1 MRKRILT
8 GILTVML
15 AVMCACGSQKATED
29 DMETATGE
37 SSIEETDVTENDT
50 TSSDAQETENAI
62 EADTEASEQESSEEM
77 QEEDN
82 SWYDR
87 MVKNSVKSTGNNYRI
102 KKVIEKARNG
112 EDVYIATIGGSVT
125 EGAGATIKQQG
136 YAYQF
141 AKAFAETYAAG
152 DGSNIHFVNAGL
164 GGTPSS
170 LGVIRYDEDVEAE
183 LGTQADL
190 ILIEFSVNDYMEVT
204 GGRAYEALI
213 YDALSQDN
221 EAAVMLVFAVFESKW
236 NMQNDYIPMG
246 KHYDLPMVSI
256 KNAIE
261 VPVTFGYLTDEE
273 FFADEYHPTTYGHT
287 IMTDCIMKLL
297 ADIDAEE
304 LEEKNPIPDA
314 PYKSWNF
321 ADMKMIT
328 RKTEGIS
335 IKEGSFTLTDNEVQ
349 NIWWDNTNSFPD
361 NWKRDSSAGNDSFVM
376 ELTCK
381 NLLLNCK
388 NSGSSDFGT
397 AEVYVDGKLVQ
408 TIEGR
413 TDGGWNNS
421 NVVMIID
428 EEKATK
434 HKVEIRMAKGQ
445 EDKSFTILAIG
456 YTQ

>member
-1 MRKRILT
+1 MKRRIWACIL
-8 GILTVML
+8 IIML
-15 AVMCACGSQKATED
+15 AMTCACGSKN
-29 DMETATGE
+29 ATG
-37 SSIEETDVTENDT
+37 DNVENAT
-50 TSSDAQETENAI
+50 GENAI
-62 EADTEASEQESSEEM
+62 EDTAEASESATTDDTASLEEM

-87 MVKNSVKSTGNNYRI
+87 MMKNSVKSTGNNYRI

-190 ILIEFSVNDYMEVT
+190 VLIEFSVNDYMEVT

-273 FFADEYHPTTYGHT
+273 FFADEYHPTTYGHI

-304 LEEKNPIPDA
+304 LEEKNPIPEA
-314 PYKSWNF
+314 PYKSWAF
-321 ADMKMIT
+321 SDMEMIT

-381 NLLLNCK
+381 NLLMNCK
-388 NSGSSDFGT
+388 NSGSSAFGT

-408 TIEGR
+408 TIDGR

-428 EEKATK
+428 EEKAAK

>member
-1 MRKRILT
+1 MKRRIFACIL
-8 GILTVML
+8 IMVL
-15 AVMCACGSQKATED
+15 AVMCSCGSQKAT
-29 DMETATGE
+29 G
-37 SSIEETDVTENDT
+37 
-50 TSSDAQETENAI
+50 ENAA
-62 EADTEASEQESSEEM
+62 EEDTLADNSTEGGTESIQESETVDASAPTSTDDEESSEE
-77 QEEDN
+77 EEDN

-87 MVKNSVKSTGNNYRI
+87 MLGYSVKSTGNNYRL

-112 EDVYIATIGGSVT
+112 EEVYIGALGGSVT
-125 EGAGATIKQQG
+125 EGAGATLKEQG

-141 AKAFAETYAAG
+141 AKAFAETYGAG
-152 DGSNIHFVNAGL
+152 DGSHIHFVNAGL

-183 LGTQADL
+183 LGCQVDL
-190 ILIEFSVNDYMEVT
+190 LLIEYAVNDYMEVT

-221 EAAVMLVFAVFESKW
+221 DAAVMLIFASSKSLWNVQDVF
-236 NMQNDYIPMG
+236 IPIG

-256 KNAIE
+256 RNAVDI
-261 VPVTFGYLTDEE
+261 PITFGYLTDKQ
-273 FFADEYHPTTYGHT
+273 FFTDEYHPTTYGHT
-287 IMTDCIMKLL
+287 IMKDCIMKLL

-314 PYKSWNF
+314 PCKSWAF

-328 RKTEGIS
+328 RKTEDIS
-335 IKEGSFTLTDNEVQ
+335 IKEGSFTLTDKEVQ
-349 NIWWDNTNSFPD
+349 SIGWDNSNSFPD
-361 NWKRDSSAGNDSFVM
+361 NWKRDSSAGNESFVM

-381 NLLLNCK
+381 NLLMNCK
-388 NSGSSDFGT
+388 NSGNSAFGT

-408 TIEGR
+408 TIDGR

-428 EEKATK
+428 EEKAAK
-434 HKVEIRMAKGQ
+434 HKVEIRMAEGQ
-445 EDKSFTILAIG
+445 EDKAFTILAMG
-456 YTQ
+456 YTD

>member
-1 MRKRILT
+1 MKGRLLAIVL
-8 GILTVML
+8 IVML
-15 AVMCACGSQKATED
+15 IFVTACGNHVPT
-29 DMETATGE
+29 
-37 SSIEETDVTENDT
+37 
-50 TSSDAQETENAI
+50 
-62 EADTEASEQESSEEM
+62 
-77 QEEDN
+77 EDN
-82 SWYDR
+82 SVEATEGETASSEDATQEQAESTDAEEPSTEEASAEVETTSESEKTEKDDWYGR
-87 MVKNSVKSTGNNYRI
+87 MLKNSVKSTGNNYRI

-141 AKAFAETYAAG
+141 VKAFKETYGAG
-152 DGSNIHFVNAGL
+152 DGSHIHFVNAGL

-170 LGVIRYDEDVEAE
+170 LGVIRYDENVEAE
-183 LGTQADL
+183 LGAQADL
-190 ILIEFSVNDYMEVT
+190 LLIEFSVNDYMEVT

-261 VPVTFGYLTDEE
+261 VPVTFGYLTDKE

-304 LEEKNPIPDA
+304 LEEKNPVPET
-314 PYKSWNF
+314 PYKSWAF
-321 ADMKMIT
+321 GDMKMIT

-349 NIWWDNTNSFPD
+349 NIWWDNTSSFPD

-381 NLLLNCK
+381 NLLMNCK
-388 NSGSSDFGT
+388 NSGSSSFGT

-408 TIEGR
+408 TIDGR
-413 TDGGWNNS
+413 TEGGWNNS

-428 EEKATK
+428 EEKAAK
-434 HKVEIRMAKGQ
+434 HKVEVRMAKGQ
-445 EDKSFTILAIG
+445 EDKAFTILAMG